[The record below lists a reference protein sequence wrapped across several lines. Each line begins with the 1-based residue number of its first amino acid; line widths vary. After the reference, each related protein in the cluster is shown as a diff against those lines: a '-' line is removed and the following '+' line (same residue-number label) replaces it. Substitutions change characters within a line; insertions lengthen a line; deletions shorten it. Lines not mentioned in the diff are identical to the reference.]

1 MSGFIAAIAAA
12 SIILAAPAPQQ
23 SVLTLKQAVDAAL
36 ENNQRIA
43 IGEAGIEEAEA
54 GMRQAGSYRLPR
66 VDFTY
71 LFQRTNNP
79 VYVFGNLLR
88 QQQFTAENFDLD
100 RLNSPDALNNFTPQI
115 TVTQP
120 IWAGGRVS
128 RRMEAAEL
136 AHEAAGHQQ
145 ARTRQE
151 VVFDTVDAYSGA
163 VVAHRYLAVAREAKA
178 NAEAHVGLATRLR
191 DAGLVVD
198 SDVLQAQ
205 VRASEANEAVA
216 RASSGVAVSRAN
228 LNFVIGRPLDA
239 PVTLP
244 DDLDAAAAG
253 NEDLAQLIDQALATR
268 PDLRATTTQQGAI
281 DKNIEAERASYMPEV
296 GFTGFAESNSAS
308 MFGSQGTNWGIMIG
322 AKITIYDGSGRGAV
336 VDAGRAQRRKIEE
349 QGIFLRRAISLEV
362 TKAYYDI
369 RAAVER
375 VAHADTAIDLARE
388 NLRIVQNRYG
398 EGLSTSVELLDAQI
412 ALTQT
417 QTRAVGAR
425 RDVLMG
431 RAALDLAVGR

>member
-1 MSGFIAAIAAA
+1 MTGLIAAVAAA

-23 SVLTLKQAVDAAL
+23 SVLTLEQAVDAAL

-43 IGEAGIEEAEA
+43 IGEAGIDEAAA

-100 RLNSPDALNNFTPQI
+100 RLNNPDALNNFTPQI

-120 IWAGGRVS
+120 IWVGGRVS

-145 ARTRQE
+145 VRTRQE

-163 VVAHRYLAVAREAKA
+163 VLARRHLAVAREAKA
-178 NAEAHVGLATRLR
+178 NAEAHVELATRMR
-191 DAGLVVD
+191 DGGLVVD

-205 VRASEANEAVA
+205 VRTSEANEAVA
-216 RASSGVAVSRAN
+216 RASSAVAISEAN

-239 PVTLP
+239 SVVLP
-244 DDLDAAAAG
+244 DDLDDTAAG
-253 NEDLAQLIDQALATR
+253 NEDLPQLIEQALATR
-268 PDLRATTTQQGAI
+268 PDLRATATQQGAI

-308 MFGSQGTNWGIMIG
+308 MIGSQGTNWGIMFG

-336 VDAGRAQRRKIEE
+336 VDASRAQRRKIEG
-349 QGIFLRRAISLEV
+349 QGILLRRTISLQV
-362 TKAYYDI
+362 TKAYHDI

-375 VAHADTAIDLARE
+375 VAQAGTAIELARE
-388 NLRIVQNRYG
+388 NLRIVQNRYS
-398 EGLSTSVELLDAQI
+398 EGLSTSVELLDAQT
-412 ALTQT
+412 ALTQA

>member
-1 MSGFIAAIAAA
+1 MTGLIAAVAIA
-12 SIILAAPAPQQ
+12 SITLAAPAPQQ
-23 SVLTLKQAVDAAL
+23 SVLTLEQAVDAAL

-100 RLNSPDALNNFTPQI
+100 RLNNPDALNNFTPQF

-120 IWAGGRVS
+120 IWVGGRVS

-163 VVAHRYLAVAREAKA
+163 VLARRHLAVAHEAKA
-178 NAEAHVGLATRLR
+178 NAQAHVELATRMR
-191 DAGLVVD
+191 DGGLVVD

-205 VRASEANEAVA
+205 VRVSEANEAVA
-216 RASSGVAVSRAN
+216 RANSAVEVSRAN
-228 LNFVIGRPLDA
+228 LNFVIGRPIDA

-244 DDLDAAAAG
+244 DDLDDAAAG
-253 NEDLAQLIDQALATR
+253 DEDLAQLIDLALAAR

-281 DKNIEAERASYMPEV
+281 DKSIEAERASYMPEV

-308 MFGSQGTNWGIMIG
+308 MFGSQGTNWGIMLG

-336 VDAGRAQRRKIEE
+336 VDASRAQRRKIEE
-349 QGIFLRRAISLEV
+349 QGILLRRAISLEV

-375 VAHADTAIDLARE
+375 VAQSGTAIELARE
-388 NLRIVQNRYG
+388 NLRIVQNRYS
-398 EGLSTSVELLDAQI
+398 EGLSTSVELLDAQT
-412 ALTQT
+412 ALTQA
-417 QTRAVGAR
+417 QTRTVGAR